1 LRVNAAAT
9 VSAALSGGSPERL
22 PRLANTLLV
31 IAIGIA
37 LAFLLLKAVPTFLPV
52 AEAAVGN
59 PAVSALNTNRNAG
72 PNPRELAGAIANRH
86 LFGDFST
93 PVVEVKEEPTR
104 APAPKT
110 RLNLKLAGV
119 FAYEPIERS
128 MAIISVDNG
137 DQEAFQIGS
146 RIVGETTLEE
156 VHRDHIIIKNRGKFE
171 KVSMA
176 EDIKPLPASQIQAAA
191 QPTQANAGG
200 VNGGAGTDPNAPI
213 ELPSTNPGAIRDYL
227 ARNPALLGRVVAAE
241 PYQEN
246 GKLLGYKITP
256 KQNPEIL
263 EAQGL
268 VSGDVITRV
277 NNIQIN
283 SQKQGIRALRNVV
296 KAEQLEVMVLRNGVE
311 VPLTI
316 SLTQ

>member
-1 LRVNAAAT
+1 MNAAAS
-9 VSAALSGGSPERL
+9 VSAAFNNGTPERL
-22 PRLANTLLV
+22 PRWVNTLLV
-31 IAIGIA
+31 AAIGVA
-37 LAFLLLKAVPTFLPV
+37 LAFLTLKALPMVLPV
-52 AEAAVGN
+52 ADASTGAGAQAR
-59 PAVSALNTNRNAG
+59 PAISARESG
-72 PNPRELAGAIANRH
+72 PDIKQLAGAIANRH
-86 LFGDFST
+86 LFGDFSA
-93 PVVEVKEEPTR
+93 PVVEDKPKPVPTVV
-104 APAPKT
+104 AQT

-119 FAYEPIERS
+119 FAYNPIERS

-171 KVSMA
+171 KVTMA
-176 EDIKPLPASQIQAAA
+176 EDIKPLPASQIAATQT
-191 QPTQANAGG
+191 QPAANANAGAG
-200 VNGGAGTDPNAPI
+200 VDPNAPI

-227 ARNPALLGRVVAAE
+227 ARNPAMLGRVVAAE

-246 GKLLGYKITP
+246 GKLLGYRITP

-263 EAQGL
+263 EAQGI
-268 VSGDVITRV
+268 VAGDVITRV

-296 KAEQLEVMVLRNGVE
+296 KAEQLDVVVLRDGVE
-311 VPLTI
+311 VPLSI
-316 SLTQ
+316 SLAQ

>member
-1 LRVNAAAT
+1 MNAAAT
-9 VSAALSGGSPERL
+9 VSAALSGSPERL
-22 PRLANTLLV
+22 PRWANTLLV

-37 LAFLLLKAVPTFLPV
+37 LAFLVLKAVPTFLPV
-52 AEAAVGN
+52 AEASVGTTN
-59 PAVSALNTNRNAG
+59 GVITNTNRAANG
-72 PNPRELAGAIANRH
+72 PNPRELASAISKQH
-86 LFGDFST
+86 LFGDFSAA
-93 PVVEVKEEPTR
+93 PVAEIKEEPKR
-104 APAPKT
+104 GPAPKT

-119 FAYEPIERS
+119 FAYSPVERS

-137 DQEAFQIGS
+137 DQEAFRIGS

-156 VHRDHIIIKNRGKFE
+156 VHRDHIIIKNRGKLE

-176 EDIKPLPASQIQAAA
+176 EDIKPLPASQTQAATR
-191 QPTQANAGG
+191 PTQANAGA
-200 VNGGAGTDPNAPI
+200 GAGVDPNAPI
-213 ELPSTNPGAIRDYL
+213 ELPSTSPGAIRDYL

-263 EAQGL
+263 EAQGI
-268 VSGDVITRV
+268 VAGDVITRV

-311 VPLTI
+311 VPLSI

>member
-1 LRVNAAAT
+1 MNAAAS
-9 VSAALSGGSPERL
+9 VSAAFNSGTPERF
-22 PRLANTLLV
+22 PRWVNTLLV
-31 IAIGIA
+31 AAIGVA
-37 LAFLLLKAVPTFLPV
+37 LAFLSLKALPMFLPV
-52 AEAAVGN
+52 NDSPTNVAADARPG
-59 PAVSALNTNRNAG
+59 AAARESG
-72 PNPRELAGAIANRH
+72 PDIKQLASAIANRH

-93 PVVEVKEEPTR
+93 PVVDDKPEPVPTVV
-104 APAPKT
+104 AQT

-119 FAYEPIERS
+119 FAYNPIERS

-171 KVSMA
+171 KVTMA
-176 EDIKPLPASQIQAAA
+176 EDIKPLPASQIQTTQT
-191 QPTQANAGG
+191 QPQNAGA
-200 VNGGAGTDPNAPI
+200 NGGAGIDPNAPI

-227 ARNPALLGRVVAAE
+227 ARNPAMLGRVVAAE

-246 GKLLGYKITP
+246 GKLLGYRITP

-263 EAQGL
+263 EAQGI
-268 VSGDVITRV
+268 VAGDVITRV

-296 KAEQLEVMVLRNGVE
+296 KAEQLDVVVLRDGVE
-311 VPLTI
+311 VPLSI
-316 SLTQ
+316 SLAQ

>member
-1 LRVNAAAT
+1 MNAAAS
-9 VSAALSGGSPERL
+9 VSAALSGGTPERL
-22 PRLANTLLV
+22 PRWVNTLLV
-31 IAIGIA
+31 VAIGVA
-37 LAFLLLKAVPTFLPV
+37 LALVTVKAVPAFMPAPV
-52 AEAAVGN
+52 PVNTTTASTINRPSSDAPDVRQLA
-59 PAVSALNTNRNAG
+59 SAISR
-72 PNPRELAGAIANRH
+72 RH
-86 LFGDFST
+86 LFGDFSA
-93 PVVEVKEEPTR
+93 PVEKKEEPVR
-104 APAPKT
+104 GPVAQT

-119 FAYEPIERS
+119 FAYNPIERS
-128 MAIISVDNG
+128 MAILSVDNG

-156 VHRDHIIIKNRGKFE
+156 VHRDHVIIKNRGKFE

-176 EDIKPLPASQIQAAA
+176 EDIKPLPASQIQRS
-191 QPTQANAGG
+191 QPQQTASN
-200 VNGGAGTDPNAPI
+200 NSGAGVDPNAPI

-227 ARNPALLGRVVAAE
+227 ARNPAMLGRVVAAE

-246 GKLLGYKITP
+246 GKLLGYRITP

-263 EAQGL
+263 EAQGI
-268 VSGDVITRV
+268 VAGDVITRV

-296 KAEQLEVMVLRNGVE
+296 KAEQLDVVVLRDGVE

-316 SLTQ
+316 SLAQ